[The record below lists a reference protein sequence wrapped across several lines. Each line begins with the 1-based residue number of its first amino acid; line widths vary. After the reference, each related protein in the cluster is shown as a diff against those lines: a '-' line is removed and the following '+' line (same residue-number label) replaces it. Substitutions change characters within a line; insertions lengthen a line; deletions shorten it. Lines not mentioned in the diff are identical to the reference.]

1 MLPRSKQR
9 LYAGLIFLG
18 AGVLLFR
25 TLRLVF
31 TGALSILVPW
41 VSVLLFVEMLLDL
54 TCMVF
59 ATRWWIAGDASKDR
73 IPLRLGAAA
82 AILHAVRV
90 LWYSYWA
97 APGRGLIL
105 TYGLSIEPCIIP
117 DGK

>member
-90 LWYSYWA
+90 LWYSY
-97 APGRGLIL
+97 
-105 TYGLSIEPCIIP
+105 
-117 DGK
+117 